1 MQPKKVNLR
10 EFSKVIIIHNAKA
23 GAQSLFNDMPQRI
36 IDVTN
41 KLRKALGKSVVEEI
55 TINRF
60 PEIKKL
66 GKRICE
72 EKVGWVIVA
81 GGDGTLRALVEEFVK
96 ADYYPYVSIFPAGT
110 VNLVAKELNQAADA
124 DRWIK
129 RVLKGFVTPVWLGQ
143 ANKRVFLTVAGIGVD
158 SLVVDRVTEKD
169 KKLLSKLA
177 YVKQSGKLVGKELL
191 LHKWQYKFKVMIDK
205 DGKWRNAT
213 SVIVAKS
220 RYYAGRFSLV
230 DGGSL
235 SKPTL
240 HVCLFTGGKA
250 IDFLRY
256 TALIAAD
263 LLSLDKSVE
272 IIPAQQVQIKCNV
285 DSFAVELDGDSVVKS
300 PLEISLLPNPI
311 YFVS

>member
-1 MQPKKVNLR
+1 MQTKNINVR
-10 EFSKVIIIHNAKA
+10 EFSKVMVVRNAKS
-23 GAQSLFNDMPQRI
+23 GKQSFFSDMPQRI
-36 IDVTN
+36 IDMTN
-41 KLRKALGKSVVEEI
+41 KLRKALGKDIVEEI

-60 PEIKKL
+60 PEVKKL
-66 GKRICE
+66 SKRICV
-72 EKVGWVIVA
+72 EKVEWVIVA
-81 GGDGTLRALVEEFVK
+81 GGDGTLRAMVEEFVK
-96 ADYYPYVSIFPAGT
+96 ANYYPYISIFPAGT
-110 VNLVAKELNQAADA
+110 VNLVAKELNQAADV
-124 DRWIK
+124 DRWLK
-129 RVLKGFVTPVWLGQ
+129 RILKGVITPVWLGQ

-158 SLVVDRVTEKD
+158 SLVVDSVSEND
-169 KKLLSKLA
+169 KKMLAKLA
-177 YVKQSGKLVGKELL
+177 YVKQGGKMVGKELL
-191 LHKWQYKFKVMIDK
+191 LHKWQYKFKVMIDN

-240 HVCLFTGGKA
+240 HVCLFTGRKA

-300 PLEISLLPNPI
+300 PLEISLLPNPM